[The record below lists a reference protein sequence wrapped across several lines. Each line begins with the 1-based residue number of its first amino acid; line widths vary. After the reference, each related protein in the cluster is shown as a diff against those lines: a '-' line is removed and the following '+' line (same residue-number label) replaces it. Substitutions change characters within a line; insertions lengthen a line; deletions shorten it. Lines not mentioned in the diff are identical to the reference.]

1 VNRTSGGVGAGEG
14 DLPGY
19 PMCAQQG
26 ALACQDDVRDYVG
39 VSVIRVEDTGPA
51 SGVKVWSGGLW

>member
-1 VNRTSGGVGAGEG
+1 VGAGEG